1 MNCFIPTD
9 LSVDKVDVPEVRAS
23 YCRGARSPFPDAA
36 IVVFQPAK
44 HPVLVKRTAISQ
56 LWHKKDDQFWMPK
69 AHVRIFVKR
78 CGAFVQCR
86 GPR

>member
-1 MNCFIPTD
+1 MNRFIPTD
-9 LSVDKVDVPEVRAS
+9 LSVVKVDVPEVRAS
-23 YCRGARSPFPDAA
+23 CRRGARLPFSDAA

-44 HPVLVKRTAISQ
+44 YPVLVKRTAVSQ

-78 CGAFVQCR
+78 CGTFV
-86 GPR
+86 